1 MDLERRLADLWFRP
15 IDRLP
20 DDIDFPRGESAV
32 LLLIA
37 PTPDGPGLVLT
48 RRASGRH
55 TDPDVVSLPGGRCA
69 PGETPAQAA
78 RRETCEETGICVDH
92 ITVHGRF
99 DDAWSSAGYR
109 VTPVVATTS
118 ETIDLR
124 DGDDSEE
131 VAETR
136 VVPLAELADPSRRR
150 QVSKEVDGH
159 RYVDEVIDL
168 DDWEVHGLTADLVID
183 LTTWA
188 EGHDRRRVGERRD
201 ELEHFAP
208 RRW

>member
-1 MDLERRLADLWFRP
+1 MDLEKRLADLWFRP
-15 IDRLP
+15 IERLP
-20 DDIDFPRGESAV
+20 DDIEFPRGESAV

-37 PTPDGPGLVLT
+37 PTPAGPGLVLT
-48 RRASGRH
+48 QRASAMR
-55 TDPDVVSLPGGRCA
+55 TDPDFVSLPGGRCE
-69 PGETPAQAA
+69 PGESPAQAA
-78 RRETCEETGICVDH
+78 RRETCEETGICVDD

-118 ETIDLR
+118 ETIDPR
-124 DGDDSEE
+124 DHSAE

-136 VVPLAELADPSRRR
+136 IVPLADLADPSRRH
-150 QVSKEVDGH
+150 QVTKEVDGH
-159 RYVDEVIDL
+159 VYVDEVIDV
-168 DDWEVHGLTADLVID
+168 DDWEIYGLTADLVID

-188 EGHDRRRVGERRD
+188 NGTDRRRVDERRD
-201 ELEHFAP
+201 DLAHFAP